1 MLEAVSMMGE
11 ADYGPTNITR
21 ERSVK
26 TVLQLMLS
34 EGKNQLDLKVDEI
47 SLSRMRHKLSPTTKK
62 RVLYLR
68 RKAPDAKRL
77 FFLLYGDLRSA
88 KESGSEVF
96 RNSILVG
103 HSV

>member
-11 ADYGPTNITR
+11 ADYGPTNIIR

-34 EGKNQLDLKVDEI
+34 EGKI
-47 SLSRMRHKLSPTTKK
+47 SLISSSRDKFISNAAQAPECKAT
-62 RVLYLR
+62 YLPSLR
-68 RKAPDAKRL
+68 
-77 FFLLYGDLRSA
+77 DLRSA